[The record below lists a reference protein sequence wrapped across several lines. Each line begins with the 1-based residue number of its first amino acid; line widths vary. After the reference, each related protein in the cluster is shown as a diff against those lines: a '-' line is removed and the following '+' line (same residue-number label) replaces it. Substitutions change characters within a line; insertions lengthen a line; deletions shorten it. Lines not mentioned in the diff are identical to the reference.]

1 VKINGKVVRDL
12 STQILSGDKVELN
25 GKEIRPDQG
34 KVYIIMNK
42 PKGYVT
48 SCYDEKG
55 RKTVLE
61 LIDTTHRVFPV
72 GRLDYDTEGLLILT
86 NDGDFAQKIIHPRNK
101 VSKVYIATVNEP
113 VTEQHIQELGI
124 AGADQVERVGE
135 CTIKIVI
142 HTGLNRQIRKM
153 IASVGL
159 ETLALKRTAI
169 GKLQLGNLKRG
180 ETICKNSPPVI

>member
-1 VKINGKVVRDL
+1 
-12 STQILSGDKVELN
+12 
-25 GKEIRPDQG
+25 
-34 KVYIIMNK
+34 MNK

-48 SCYDEKG
+48 SCYDDKG
-55 RKTVLE
+55 RKTVLD
-61 LIDTTHRVFPV
+61 LIKNVQQRVFPV

-86 NDGDFAQKIIHPRNK
+86 NDGDFAQRIIHPRNK

-113 VTEQHIQELGI
+113 VTDQHIQELGI
-124 AGADQVERVGE
+124 AGADQVEKVMSGDEPCR
-135 CTIKIVI
+135 TLKIII